1 MGRQGQGHLTGEWL
15 WNSPGQRPYQLA
27 LSCPHL
33 QEVLKRLQGKLEQE
47 ARVLV
52 SSGQTEVLEQLKG
65 EGLGWGPPVHTRV
78 PPIYPQSSWE
88 EEGQEGTLIWLS
100 PSMPIQPCRWTSP
113 ACTT

>member
-1 MGRQGQGHLTGEWL
+1 MAIPTGI
-15 WNSPGQRPYQLA
+15 

-65 EGLGWGPPVHTRV
+65 EGLGWGPPVHTGDASHL
-78 PPIYPQSSWE
+78 PT
-88 EEGQEGTLIWLS
+88 EGVGK
-100 PSMPIQPCRWTSP
+100 RRGRKGH
-113 ACTT
+113 